1 MSVFGF
7 HQTMD
12 ENSLEIRRDG
22 HAIGYLQK
30 HPGHPP
36 RLVLRDSY
44 EVLSLTELED
54 CLQKLKEFSGRK

>member
-7 HQTMD
+7 HMGMD

-22 HAIGYLQK
+22 HIIGYLQK
-30 HPGHPP
+30 HPGHQP
-36 RLVLRDSY
+36 RLVIRESY

-54 CLQKLKEFSGRK
+54 CLNKLKEFTGRK